1 MLIVQKIKSG
11 LKKRKV
17 KIFLIF
23 FLCSALI
30 WFINNLSRSYVDDVV
45 FDLEY
50 VNVPEG
56 YLFESA
62 SKSEVDV
69 KLQAGGFQFLRF
81 NFIHKK
87 VFIDLSSLE
96 KNDKGFFAAPSTYR
110 KQIEQQL
117 PGTMSLLD
125 IDNDTLFFKMLAVE
139 SKKVPVKPKVELNLA
154 KNYLLD
160 GEMKV
165 VPDSIVVTGPMEE
178 IDTLRWVR
186 SERISLPDMAS
197 SFSEEVDLIQSPELE
212 NTTYS
217 RYRVT
222 ITGEIARFSEK
233 VFKTR
238 IKKVNFPKGT
248 EVRTFPEEVQV
259 LCKAKIERLKQ
270 LRPSDFEVTVDYN
283 DLESSDANTLPLK
296 LAKSPDRIHAAS
308 LLDKEVEFILK
319 RE

>member
-1 MLIVQKIKSG
+1 MIVIEKIKSG

-62 SKSEVDV
+62 SKSDVEV

-81 NFIHKK
+81 NFAHKK
-87 VFIDLSSLE
+87 VFVDLSGLE
-96 KNDKGFFAAPSTYR
+96 ENEKGFYAPPAMYR
-110 KQIEQQL
+110 RQIEKQL
-117 PGTMSLLD
+117 PGTMSLLE
-125 IDNDTLFFKMLAVE
+125 IDNDTIFFEMLAVV
-139 SKKVPVKPKVELNLA
+139 SKKVPVRPRVELNLA

-160 GEMKV
+160 GKMEV
-165 VPDSIVVTGPMEE
+165 FPDSIVVTGPEEE
-178 IDTLRWVR
+178 IDTIQAVT
-186 SERISLPDMAS
+186 SEKISLPDMAS
-197 SFSEEVDLIQSPELE
+197 SFSEEVDLLQSSELQ

-217 RYRVT
+217 KYRVT
-222 ITGEIARFSEK
+222 IKGEIARFSEK
-233 VFKTR
+233 IFRVP
-238 IKKVNFPKGT
+238 IESINFPKGT

-270 LRPSDFEVTVDYN
+270 IRESDFQVIADYKS
-283 DLESSDANTLPLK
+283 LEDPDSNVIGLTLG
-296 LAKSPDRIHAAS
+296 KSPDKIHAAR
-308 LLDKEVEFILK
+308 LLEEEVEFILK